1 VTAVLVVAQRAADE
15 VAAACERA
23 LPFEAA
29 GFLLGRRRAAE
40 PPAGE
45 VAVLCRSAGRQGE
58 FAVPD
63 HELLRIS
70 AYAYDRRLQIVALFH
85 SHPSGDRRLSAA
97 DRSTLRYSAWPWV
110 LATPIGPS
118 AGVELTAYRAGDGA
132 PMPCRIAALD
142 SWQAHRGGPHRRDP

>member
-1 VTAVLVVAQRAADE
+1 MTAVLVVAQRAAHE

-29 GFLLGRRRAAE
+29 GFLLGGRGGPE

-45 VAVLCRSAGRQGE
+45 VIVLCRSAGGQGE
-58 FAVPD
+58 FEVPD

-70 AYAYDRRLQIVALFH
+70 AYAWDRRLRIVALFH

-97 DRSTLRYSAWPWV
+97 DRSTLQYSAWPWV
-110 LATPIGPS
+110 IATAGGPS
-118 AGVELTAYRAGDGA
+118 TRVELTAYRAGDAA
-132 PMPCRIAALD
+132 PMPCRIAEAATDD
-142 SWQAHRGGPHRRDP
+142 SGMISVVTP